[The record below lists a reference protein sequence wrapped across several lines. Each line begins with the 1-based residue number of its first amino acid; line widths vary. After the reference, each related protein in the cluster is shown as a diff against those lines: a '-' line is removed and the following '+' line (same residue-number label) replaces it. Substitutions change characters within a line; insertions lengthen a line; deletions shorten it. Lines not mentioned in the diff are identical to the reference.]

1 VGPIDEKT
9 ALLIKL
15 CESKTRA
22 DCDKELAILTVKH
35 RGLCEKHI
43 AILRELQQKFTALG
57 FDDFLKIL
65 IGILGGFLVREIS
78 GTGIDAL
85 THVWVLLSIL
95 LLVIGFFF
103 LLIRNISVRGRRRE
117 VIEDLKRMSTEESA

>member
-1 VGPIDEKT
+1 MPAKRPASEKLEPSRATPETIIEIAGQAQVGPIDEKT

-22 DCDKELAILTVKH
+22 DSDKEIALLKEKH
-35 RGLCEKHI
+35 RGLREKHI
-43 AILRELQQKFTALG
+43 ATLRELQHGFIALG

-78 GTGIDAL
+78 
-85 THVWVLLSIL
+85 
-95 LLVIGFFF
+95 
-103 LLIRNISVRGRRRE
+103 
-117 VIEDLKRMSTEESA
+117 